1 MSDPNYKV
9 YGVAAEFPNS
19 AALLHAAEKIRDE
32 GYRRWDVYS
41 PYPVHGMDRAMG
53 LGKSWL
59 SGVALA
65 GGIAGLLTAVSLE
78 MIPSFELY
86 PLVVHGKPTD
96 FFTVPAFFPI
106 MFELTILLTA
116 FACVGALLV
125 FNQLP
130 KWYHPMFNW
139 ERFTKVT
146 DNSFFLAI
154 EARDPQFSEEKVR
167 ELLKEVG
174 GEHVTLIHD

>member
-1 MSDPNYKV
+1 MSNGISKA
-9 YGVAAEFPNS
+9 YGVAAQFPNAGS
-19 AALLHAAEKIRDE
+19 LLLAAEKVRDK
-32 GYRRWDVYS
+32 GYRRWDVYT

-59 SGVALA
+59 SSVALV
-65 GGIAGLLTAVSLE
+65 GGITGLLTAVALQI
-78 MIPSFELY
+78 IPSSILY

-96 FFTVPAFFPI
+96 FLSIPAFFPI

-116 FACVGALLV
+116 FFTVGALLV

-139 ERFTKVT
+139 ERFSQVT
-146 DNSFFLAI
+146 DHGFFLAI

-167 ELLKEVG
+167 TLLSEIG